1 MAIDVVVPVLGES
14 ITEATV
20 LNWRKS
26 PGDPVTQSEILVE
39 LETDKVTVEVEA
51 PENGI
56 LLEIAAGDGD
66 DVAVGAVIARIGA
79 AETSSVEATTTPD
92 PADSASPAPASA
104 PAAAAAA
111 EPFDEAPVSV
121 PMQEDASPE
130 EAAVAAAAAEPV
142 ESRSPASAGAPSTGS
157 SAGSPELPDP
167 TQVRRSGRGDRITA
181 DDLREFLGAQEPPLS
196 PASRRA
202 AREHEIDLAA
212 VKPTGPGG
220 RVLKEDVLAAAAD
233 APASP
238 RATPIPAPGGEAA
251 AEAALPAPAG
261 SEPAPRLGT
270 PDSPSDAG
278 GRSTAHAGATPE
290 IPADASPP
298 RTRRVPMSRLRRR
311 MAERLKEAQ
320 NTAAMLTTY
329 NEVDMSA
336 VMELRKAS
344 GQSFEQRHGVRLGLM
359 SFFVKASVSALRAV
373 PEVNAE
379 IDGTDIVYKDFY
391 DIGVA
396 VHSERGLVVPVV
408 RDADCKGFA
417 DIERDIRSFAERANA
432 GGLAADELEGGTFTV
447 SNGGVYGSLM
457 SAPILNPPQSGILGL
472 HRIQERPI
480 AHDGKVV
487 VRPMM
492 YLALSYDHRIVDGKG
507 AVTFLVHLR
516 DLLQQPAVLALDT

>member
-1 MAIDVVVPVLGES
+1 MAIDVVVPALGES

-56 LLEIAAGDGD
+56 LLEISAGDGD

-79 AETSSVEATTTPD
+79 AEASSVEATTTPG
-92 PADSASPAPASA
+92 PADSAPSAPGSA
-104 PAAAAAA
+104 PAAAADT

-121 PMQEDASPE
+121 PMQADASSK
-130 EAAVAAAAAEPV
+130 EAAVAAESV
-142 ESRSPASAGAPSTGS
+142 ESRSPASAGVPSVGP
-157 SAGSPELPDP
+157 SAGPPELPDP

-181 DDLREFLGAQEPPLS
+181 DDLREFLGAQEPPLA
-196 PASRRA
+196 PAARRA
-202 AREHEIDLAA
+202 AREHEIDLAS
-212 VKPTGPGG
+212 VTPTGPGG
-220 RVLKEDVLAAAAD
+220 RVLKEDVLAAAAK

-238 RATPIPAPGGEAA
+238 RAAPVPAPVDELAA
-251 AEAALPAPAG
+251 QAAPDGPAG
-261 SEPAPRLGT
+261 GKSAPRPAT
-270 PDSPSDAG
+270 PDSPGDAG
-278 GRSTAHAGATPE
+278 GRSAAHADATSETPG
-290 IPADASPP
+290 DALPP

-311 MAERLKEAQ
+311 LAERLKEAQ

-336 VMELRKAS
+336 VMELRRAS

-408 RDADCKGFA
+408 RDADRKGFA
-417 DIERDIRSFAERANA
+417 DIERDIRGFAERANA

>member
-1 MAIDVVVPVLGES
+1 MAIDVVVPALGES

-51 PENGI
+51 PDNGI

-66 DVAVGAVIARIGA
+66 DVAVGAVIARIGV
-79 AETSSVEATTTPD
+79 AEASSVEATTTPG
-92 PADSASPAPASA
+92 PADSAPAAPASA
-104 PAAAAAA
+104 PAADA
-111 EPFDEAPVSV
+111 EPLDEAPVDM
-121 PMQEDASPE
+121 PMQEEASPE
-130 EAAVAAAAAEPV
+130 EAAVTAAATEPV
-142 ESRSPASAGAPSTGS
+142 ESRFPTSAGAPSAGT

-181 DDLREFLGAQEPPLS
+181 DDLREFLGAQEQPLS

-202 AREHEIDLAA
+202 AREHEIDLAS
-212 VKPTGPGG
+212 VTPTGPGG
-220 RVLKEDVLAAAAD
+220 RVLKGDVLAAAAE

-238 RATPIPAPGGEAA
+238 RATPIPAPGGEPA
-251 AEAALPAPAG
+251 AEASEHAPVAG
-261 SEPAPRLGT
+261 EPAPRRAAPG
-270 PDSPSDAG
+270 SPADAG
-278 GRSTAHAGATPE
+278 GGPAANADAAPE
-290 IPADASPP
+290 APADASPA
-298 RTRRVPMSRLRRR
+298 RVRRVPMSRLRRR
-311 MAERLKEAQ
+311 LAERLKEAQ

-344 GQSFEQRHGVRLGLM
+344 GHSFEQRHGVRLGLM

-396 VHSERGLVVPVV
+396 VNSERGLVVPVV
-408 RDADCKGFA
+408 RDADRKGFA
-417 DIERDIRSFAERANA
+417 EIERDIQNFAERANA

-472 HRIQERPI
+472 HRIQERPV

>member
-1 MAIDVVVPVLGES
+1 MAIDVVVPALGES

-26 PGDPVTQSEILVE
+26 PGDPVSRSEILVE

-66 DVAVGAVIARIGA
+66 DVAVGAVIARIDA
-79 AETSSVEATTTPD
+79 AEAPSIEATTTPGA
-92 PADSASPAPASA
+92 ADSAPAAPASA
-104 PAAAAAA
+104 PAPAADAEPLGEALVDVPTHEDAPPAEAAA
-111 EPFDEAPVSV
+111 V
-121 PMQEDASPE
+121 
-130 EAAVAAAAAEPV
+130 AAAEPV
-142 ESRSPASAGAPSTGS
+142 EGRSPASPGAPSEGT

-167 TQVRRSGRGDRITA
+167 TQIRRTGRGDRITA
-181 DDLREFLGAQEPPLS
+181 DDLREFLGAQEQPLS

-202 AREHEIDLAA
+202 AREHETDLAS
-212 VKPTGPGG
+212 VTPTGPGG
-220 RVLKEDVLAAAAD
+220 RVLKEDVLAAAAE
-233 APASP
+233 PPPP
-238 RATPIPAPGGEAA
+238 RVAPIPASGVEAP
-251 AEAALPAPAG
+251 AEATPPAPAA
-261 SEPAPRLGT
+261 SEPAPRRAA
-270 PDSPSDAG
+270 PDSPGDAG
-278 GRSTAHAGATPE
+278 RQSAANADATP
-290 IPADASPP
+290 ADPSPQ
-298 RTRRVPMSRLRRR
+298 RVRRVPMSRLRRR
-311 MAERLKEAQ
+311 LAERLKEAQ

-379 IDGTDIVYKDFY
+379 IDGTDIIYKDFY

-408 RDADCKGFA
+408 RDADRKGFA
-417 DIERDIRSFAERANA
+417 DIERDIRSFAERANS

-457 SAPILNPPQSGILGL
+457 SSPILNPPQSGILGL
-472 HRIQERPI
+472 HRIQERPV

-516 DLLQQPAVLALDT
+516 DLLQQPAALALDT

>member
-51 PENGI
+51 PEDGI

-79 AETSSVEATTTPD
+79 AETSSVETATTPG
-92 PADSASPAPASA
+92 PAESAPAAPASA

-111 EPFDEAPVSV
+111 EPLDEAPVSV
-121 PMQEDASPE
+121 PIQEDASPE
-130 EAAVAAAAAEPV
+130 EDAVAAAAEPV
-142 ESRSPASAGAPSTGS
+142 ESRSAPLPGARSEGT

-181 DDLREFLGAQEPPLS
+181 DDLREFLGAPEQPLS

-202 AREHEIDLAA
+202 AREHEVDLAE
-212 VKPTGPGG
+212 VTPTGPGG
-220 RVLKEDVLAAAAD
+220 RVVKEDVLAAAAEPPPRV
-233 APASP
+233 ASIPAS
-238 RATPIPAPGGEAA
+238 GGEAA
-251 AEAALPAPAG
+251 AEAAPPAPAVG
-261 SEPAPRLGT
+261 EPAPRRAA
-270 PDSPSDAG
+270 PDSAGDAG
-278 GRSTAHAGATPE
+278 GQSAAHADTTPDT
-290 IPADASPP
+290 PADAAAP
-298 RTRRVPMSRLRRR
+298 RVRRVPMSRLRRR
-311 MAERLKEAQ
+311 VAERLKEAQ

-408 RDADCKGFA
+408 RDADRKGFA
-417 DIERDIRSFAERANA
+417 DIERDIRGFAERANA

-480 AHDGKVV
+480 ARDGKVV

>member
-1 MAIDVVVPVLGES
+1 MAIDVVVPALGES

-26 PGDPVTQSEILVE
+26 PGDPVTRSEILVE

-79 AETSSVEATTTPD
+79 AAAPSVEATVTPGA
-92 PADSASPAPASA
+92 ADSAPAAPASA
-104 PAAAAAA
+104 PAADADV
-111 EPFDEAPVSV
+111 EPPGEAPVDL
-121 PMQEDASPE
+121 PTHEDAPPA
-130 EAAVAAAAAEPV
+130 EAAAAAAAEPA
-142 ESRSPASAGAPSTGS
+142 ESRSPASPGAPSEGT

-167 TQVRRSGRGDRITA
+167 TQVRRTGRGDRITA
-181 DDLREFLGAQEPPLS
+181 DDLREFLGAQEQPLS

-202 AREHEIDLAA
+202 AREHETDLAS
-212 VKPTGPGG
+212 VTPTGPGG
-220 RVLKEDVLAAAAD
+220 RVLKEDVLAAAAE
-233 APASP
+233 PPPP
-238 RATPIPAPGGEAA
+238 RVAPIPASGVEAPADATPAAPAA
-251 AEAALPAPAG
+251 A
-261 SEPAPRLGT
+261 EPAPRRAA
-270 PDSPSDAG
+270 PDSPGDAG
-278 GRSTAHAGATPE
+278 RQSAANADATP
-290 IPADASPP
+290 ADRSPQ
-298 RTRRVPMSRLRRR
+298 RVRRVPMSRLRRR
-311 MAERLKEAQ
+311 LAERLKEAQ

-336 VMELRKAS
+336 VMDLRKAS

-408 RDADCKGFA
+408 RDADRKGFA
-417 DIERDIRSFAERANA
+417 DIERDIRSFAERANS

-472 HRIQERPI
+472 HRIQERPV

>member
-1 MAIDVVVPVLGES
+1 MAIDVVVPALGES

-26 PGDPVTQSEILVE
+26 PGDPVTRSEILVE

-79 AETSSVEATTTPD
+79 AEAPSIEATTTSGA
-92 PADSASPAPASA
+92 ADSAPAAPASA
-104 PAAAAAA
+104 PAPAADA
-111 EPFDEAPVSV
+111 EPLGEAPVDV
-121 PMQEDASPE
+121 PTHEDAPPA
-130 EAAVAAAAAEPV
+130 EAAAAAAAEPV
-142 ESRSPASAGAPSTGS
+142 EGRSPASPGPPSEGTSAGA
-157 SAGSPELPDP
+157 PELPDP
-167 TQVRRSGRGDRITA
+167 TQVRRTGRGDRITA
-181 DDLREFLGAQEPPLS
+181 DDLREFLGAQEQPLS

-202 AREHEIDLAA
+202 AREHETDLAS
-212 VKPTGPGG
+212 VTPTGPGG
-220 RVLKEDVLAAAAD
+220 RVLKEDVLAAAAE
-233 APASP
+233 PPPP
-238 RATPIPAPGGEAA
+238 RVAPIPASGVEAP
-251 AEAALPAPAG
+251 AEATPPAPAAG
-261 SEPAPRLGT
+261 EPAPRRAA
-270 PDSPSDAG
+270 PDSPGDAG
-278 GRSTAHAGATPE
+278 RQSAANADATP
-290 IPADASPP
+290 ADPSPQ
-298 RTRRVPMSRLRRR
+298 RVRRVPMSRLRRR
-311 MAERLKEAQ
+311 LAERLKEAQ

-379 IDGTDIVYKDFY
+379 IDGTDIIYKDFY

-408 RDADCKGFA
+408 RDADRKGFA
-417 DIERDIRSFAERANA
+417 DIERDIRSFAERANS

-457 SAPILNPPQSGILGL
+457 SSPILNPPQSGILGL
-472 HRIQERPI
+472 HRIQERPV

-516 DLLQQPAVLALDT
+516 DLLQQPAALALDT

>member
-1 MAIDVVVPVLGES
+1 MAIDVVVPALGES

-26 PGDPVTQSEILVE
+26 PGDPVTRSEILVE

-79 AETSSVEATTTPD
+79 AEAPSIEATTTPGA
-92 PADSASPAPASA
+92 ADSAPAAPASA
-104 PAAAAAA
+104 PAPAAAA
-111 EPFDEAPVSV
+111 EPLGEAPVDV
-121 PMQEDASPE
+121 PTHEDAPPA
-130 EAAVAAAAAEPV
+130 EAAAAAAAEPV
-142 ESRSPASAGAPSTGS
+142 EGRSPASPGAPSEGT

-167 TQVRRSGRGDRITA
+167 TQVRRTGRGDRITA
-181 DDLREFLGAQEPPLS
+181 DDLREFLGAQEQPLS

-202 AREHEIDLAA
+202 AREHETDLAS
-212 VKPTGPGG
+212 VTPTGPGG
-220 RVLKEDVLAAAAD
+220 RVLKEDVLAAAAESPPPPIPTSGVE
-233 APASP
+233 APAE
-238 RATPIPAPGGEAA
+238 ATP
-251 AEAALPAPAG
+251 PAPAAG
-261 SEPAPRLGT
+261 EPAPRRAA
-270 PDSPSDAG
+270 PDSPGDAG
-278 GRSTAHAGATPE
+278 RQSAANADATP
-290 IPADASPP
+290 ADPSPQ
-298 RTRRVPMSRLRRR
+298 RVRRVPMSRLRRR
-311 MAERLKEAQ
+311 LAERLKEAQ

-379 IDGTDIVYKDFY
+379 IDGTDIIYKDIY

-408 RDADCKGFA
+408 RDADRKGFA
-417 DIERDIRSFAERANA
+417 DIERDIRSFAERANS

-457 SAPILNPPQSGILGL
+457 SSPILNPPQSGILGL
-472 HRIQERPI
+472 HRIQERPV

-516 DLLQQPAVLALDT
+516 DLLQQPAALALDT

>member
-1 MAIDVVVPVLGES
+1 MAIDVVVPALGES

-26 PGDPVTQSEILVE
+26 PGDPVSRSEILVE

-79 AETSSVEATTTPD
+79 AQAQSIEATTTPGA
-92 PADSASPAPASA
+92 ADSAPAPPASA
-104 PAAAAAA
+104 PAMTDADAG
-111 EPFDEAPVSV
+111 PVGEAPVDV
-121 PMQEDASPE
+121 PTQEDAPAE

-142 ESRSPASAGAPSTGS
+142 ESRSPASPGGPSEGT
-157 SAGSPELPDP
+157 SARSPELPDP

-181 DDLREFLGAQEPPLS
+181 DDLREFLGAQEQPLS

-202 AREHEIDLAA
+202 AREHQTDLAS
-212 VKPTGPGG
+212 VTPTGPGG
-220 RVLKEDVLAAAAD
+220 RVLKEDVLAAAAE
-233 APASP
+233 PPPP
-238 RATPIPAPGGEAA
+238 RVAPIPASGVEAP
-251 AEAALPAPAG
+251 AEPAVPAPAG
-261 SEPAPRLGT
+261 GEPAL
-270 PDSPSDAG
+270 DSPGDADG
-278 GRSTAHAGATPE
+278 QSAANAGATLE
-290 IPADASPP
+290 TPADPSPP
-298 RTRRVPMSRLRRR
+298 RVRRVPMSRLRRR
-311 MAERLKEAQ
+311 LAERLKEAQ

-359 SFFVKASVSALRAV
+359 SFFVKAGVSALRAV

-408 RDADCKGFA
+408 RDADRKGFA
-417 DIERDIRSFAERANA
+417 DIERDIRSFAERANS
-432 GGLAADELEGGTFTV
+432 GGLAADELRGGTFTV

-480 AHDGKVV
+480 AHDGNVAI
-487 VRPMM
+487 RPMM